1 MQQNTGQSTV
11 IIPTALQNKVEDKS
25 ILSYS
30 NYCIVYRI
38 PFGTASNKDLKMPNV
53 IAIVFLMTFF
63 FSWPN
68 KKPTLEIND

>member
-63 FSWPN
+63 FS
-68 KKPTLEIND
+68 